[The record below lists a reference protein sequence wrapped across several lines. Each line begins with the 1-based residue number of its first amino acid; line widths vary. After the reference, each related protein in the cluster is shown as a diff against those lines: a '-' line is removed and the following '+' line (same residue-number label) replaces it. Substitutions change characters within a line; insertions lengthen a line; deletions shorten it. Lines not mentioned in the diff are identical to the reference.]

1 MRYLGGKCRIAKP
14 ISELILQKKEDTKT
28 FVSLFCGGC
37 AIETKLAPH
46 FENVICNDLHPYLIA
61 MYQALQNGYDLPE
74 NISEEQYKYIR
85 EHKDEDKALT
95 GFVGFEC
102 SFGSQWFATYARDH
116 SGKHNF
122 CKEGRN
128 AIMRDIENLRTAK
141 FTCADYR
148 SVDIPD
154 GSIVYADPPYVGVAG
169 YSTGGFDS
177 SDFWEYM
184 RKISEKNT
192 VFISELQAPDDFVCV
207 WQKEILRTLN
217 GNSKRPK
224 PVEKLFVHKSQI

>member
-1 MRYLGGKCRIAKP
+1 MQYLGGKCKIAKP
-14 ISELILQKKEDTKT
+14 ISELILQKKENVKT

-74 NISEEQYKYIR
+74 NISEEQYRYIR

-95 GFVGFEC
+95 GFVGFGC
-102 SFGSQWFATYARDH
+102 SFGAEWFSSYARNKRGDNYA
-116 SGKHNF
+116 KQ
-122 CKEGRN
+122 GRN
-128 AIMRDIENLRTAK
+128 AIMRDIENLKAAK
-141 FTCADYR
+141 FTCTDYR
-148 SVDIPD
+148 SVDIPN
-154 GSIVYADPPYVGVAG
+154 GSIVYADPPYVGVTG
-169 YSTGGFDS
+169 YSTGEFDS
-177 SDFWEYM
+177 SEFWKYM

-207 WQKEILRTLN
+207 WLKEILRTLN
-217 GNSKRPK
+217 SNNKRPK
-224 PVEKLFVHKSQI
+224 SVEKLFIHKSQI

>member
-1 MRYLGGKCRIAKP
+1 MQYLGGKCKIAKP
-14 ISELILQKKEDTKT
+14 ISELILQKKGNTKT

-61 MYQALQNGYDLPE
+61 MYQALQSGYDLPE
-74 NISEEQYKYIR
+74 NISEEQYRYIR

-95 GFVGFEC
+95 GFVGFGC
-102 SFGSQWFATYARDH
+102 SFGAKWFGGYARNKKGDNYAKQ
-116 SGKHNF
+116 GK
-122 CKEGRN
+122 N

-148 SVDIPD
+148 NVDIPD
-154 GSIVYADPPYVGVAG
+154 GSIVYADPPYAGTTG
-169 YSTGGFDS
+169 YSTGRFDS
-177 SDFWEYM
+177 AEFWECM

-192 VFISELQAPDDFVCV
+192 VFISKLQAPDDFVCV
-207 WQKEILRTLN
+207 WQKEVLRTLN
-217 GNSKRPK
+217 SNNKRPK
-224 PVEKLFVHKSQI
+224 SVEKLFVHKSQI

>member
-14 ISELILQKKEDTKT
+14 ISELILQKKENIKT

-46 FENVICNDLHPYLIA
+46 FENVICNDLHSYLIA

-74 NISEEQYKYIR
+74 NISEEQYRYIR
-85 EHKDEDKALT
+85 EHKDEDKALA
-95 GFVGFEC
+95 GFVGFAC
-102 SFGSQWFATYARDH
+102 SFGGMWFGSYARDKR
-116 SGKHNF
+116 GDNYAKR
-122 CKEGRN
+122 GRN
-128 AIMRDIENLRTAK
+128 AIMRDFENLKTTK
-141 FTCADYR
+141 FTCTDYR

-154 GSIVYADPPYVGVAG
+154 GSIVYADPPYAGVTG
-169 YSTGGFDS
+169 YSTGRFDS
-177 SDFWEYM
+177 AEFWEYM

-207 WQKEILRTLN
+207 WTKEILRILN
-217 GNSKRPK
+217 NSVECPK
-224 PVEKLFVHKSQI
+224 SIEKLFVHKSQL

>member
-14 ISELILQKKEDTKT
+14 ISELILQKKENTKT
-28 FVSLFCGGC
+28 FVSLFCGSC

-74 NISEEQYKYIR
+74 NISEEQYRYIR
-85 EHKDEDKALT
+85 EHKDEDKALA
-95 GFVGFEC
+95 GFVGFAC
-102 SFGSQWFATYARDH
+102 SFGAKWFGGYARDKR
-116 SGKHNF
+116 GDNYAKQ
-122 CKEGRN
+122 CRN
-128 AIMRDIENLRTAK
+128 AIMRDFENLKTAK

-154 GSIVYADPPYVGVAG
+154 GSIVYADPPYAGVAG
-169 YSTGGFDS
+169 YSTGRFDS
-177 SDFWEYM
+177 TEFWEYM

-207 WQKEILRTLN
+207 WAKQILRTLN
-217 GNSKRPK
+217 NRVECPK
-224 PVEKLFVHKSQI
+224 STEKLFVHKSQL

>member
-1 MRYLGGKCRIAKP
+1 MQYLGGKCRIAKP
-14 ISELILQKKEDTKT
+14 ISELILQKKENVKT

-74 NISEEQYKYIR
+74 NISEEQYRYIR
-85 EHKDEDKALT
+85 EHKDEDKALA
-95 GFVGFEC
+95 GFVGFAC
-102 SFGSQWFATYARDH
+102 SFGAKWFGGYARSR
-116 SGKHNF
+116 SGDVNF
-122 CKEGRN
+122 SKRGKN
-128 AIMRDIENLRTAK
+128 VIMRDFENLKTAK

-154 GSIVYADPPYVGVAG
+154 GSVVYADPPYAGVTD
-169 YSTGGFDS
+169 YSTGKFDS
-177 SDFWEYM
+177 SEFWKYM

-207 WQKEILRTLN
+207 WHKEILRTLN
-217 GNSKRPK
+217 SNNKRPK
-224 PVEKLFVHKSQI
+224 SVEKLFVHKSQI

>member
-1 MRYLGGKCRIAKP
+1 MRYLGGKCKIAKP
-14 ISELILQKKEDTKT
+14 LSELILQKKENAKT

-61 MYQALQNGYDLPE
+61 MYQALQNGYDLPK
-74 NISEEQYKYIR
+74 NISEEQYRYIR

-95 GFVGFEC
+95 GFVGFGC
-102 SFGSQWFATYARDH
+102 SFGGRWFGSYARDKN
-116 SGKHNF
+116 GVNYAKQ
-122 CKEGRN
+122 GRN
-128 AIMRDIENLRTAK
+128 AIMRDFENLKTAK

-154 GSIVYADPPYVGVAG
+154 GSIVYADPPYAGVTG
-169 YSTGGFDS
+169 YSTGKFDS
-177 SDFWEYM
+177 TEFWEYM

-224 PVEKLFVHKSQI
+224 SVEKLFVHKSQI

>member
-1 MRYLGGKCRIAKP
+1 MQNLSQNSFCK
-14 ISELILQKKEDTKT
+14 KKENTKT

-74 NISEEQYKYIR
+74 NISEEQYRYIR
-85 EHKDEDKALT
+85 EHKDEDKALA
-95 GFVGFEC
+95 GFAGFTC
-102 SFGSQWFATYARDH
+102 SFGGKWFDCYARSR
-116 SGKHNF
+116 SGDVNF
-122 CKEGRN
+122 SKRGKN
-128 AIMRDIENLRTAK
+128 VIMRDFENLKTAK
-141 FTCADYR
+141 FICADYR

-154 GSIVYADPPYVGVAG
+154 GSIVYADPPYVGTTG
-169 YSTGGFDS
+169 YSTGRFDS
-177 SDFWEYM
+177 AEFWEYM

-217 GNSKRPK
+217 SNNKRPK
-224 PVEKLFVHKSQI
+224 SVEKLFVHKSQI

>member
-1 MRYLGGKCRIAKP
+1 MQNCKTYLRTYFTKK
-14 ISELILQKKEDTKT
+14 KKENAKT

-74 NISEEQYKYIR
+74 NVSEKQYRYIR
-85 EHKDEDKALT
+85 EHKDEDKALA
-95 GFVGFEC
+95 GFVGFGC
-102 SFGSQWFATYARDH
+102 SFGSRWFAGYARNH
-116 SGKHNF
+116 SGKRNY

-128 AIMRDIENLRTAK
+128 AIMRDFENLKTAK

-154 GSIVYADPPYVGVAG
+154 GSIVYADPPYAGVTG
-169 YSTGGFDS
+169 YSTGKFDS
-177 SDFWEYM
+177 SEFWKYT

-192 VFISELQAPDDFVCV
+192 VFISELKAPDDFVCV

-217 GNSKRPK
+217 SNNKRPK
-224 PVEKLFVHKSQI
+224 SVEKLFVHKSQI

>member
-1 MRYLGGKCRIAKP
+1 MQYLGGKCKIAKP
-14 ISELILQKKEDTKT
+14 ISELILQKKENIKT

-74 NISEEQYKYIR
+74 NISEEQYRYIR

-95 GFVGFEC
+95 GFVGFAC
-102 SFGSQWFATYARDH
+102 SFGAKWFGGCARNKRGNNYA
-116 SGKHNF
+116 KQ
-122 CKEGRN
+122 GRN
-128 AIMRDIENLRTAK
+128 AM
-141 FTCADYR
+141 
-148 SVDIPD
+148 
-154 GSIVYADPPYVGVAG
+154 
-169 YSTGGFDS
+169 
-177 SDFWEYM
+177 
-184 RKISEKNT
+184 KNT

-217 GNSKRPK
+217 SNSKRPK
-224 PVEKLFVHKSQI
+224 SVEKLFVHKSQI

>member
-1 MRYLGGKCRIAKP
+1 MRYLGGKCRVVKP
-14 ISELILQKKEDTKT
+14 ISELILQKKENAKT

-74 NISEEQYKYIR
+74 NISEEQYRYIR
-85 EHKDEDKALT
+85 EHKDEDKALA

-102 SFGSQWFATYARDH
+102 SFGSRWFATYARDH
-116 SGKHNF
+116 SGKRNF

-128 AIMRDIENLRTAK
+128 AIMRDFENLKTAK
-141 FTCADYR
+141 FICADYR

-154 GSIVYADPPYVGVAG
+154 GSIVYADPPYAGVTG
-169 YSTGGFDS
+169 YSTGKFDS
-177 SDFWEYM
+177 TEFWKHM

-192 VFISELQAPDDFVCV
+192 AFISELQAPDDFVCI
-207 WQKEILRTLN
+207 WQKEILRTLDSN
-217 GNSKRPK
+217 NKRPK
-224 PVEKLFVHKSQI
+224 SVEKLFVHKSQI

>member
-1 MRYLGGKCRIAKP
+1 MQNLSQNLFYK
-14 ISELILQKKEDTKT
+14 KKEDAKT

-74 NISEEQYKYIR
+74 NISEEQYRYIR
-85 EHKDEDKALT
+85 EHKDEDEALA
-95 GFVGFEC
+95 GFVGFAC
-102 SFGSQWFATYARDH
+102 SFGGMWFHCYARNRNGDNYA
-116 SGKHNF
+116 KQ
-122 CKEGRN
+122 GRN
-128 AIMRDIENLRTAK
+128 AIMRDFENLRTAK

-148 SVDIPD
+148 NVDIPD
-154 GSIVYADPPYVGVAG
+154 GSIVYADPPYAGTTG
-169 YSTGGFDS
+169 YSTGRFDS
-177 SDFWEYM
+177 AEFWECM

-217 GNSKRPK
+217 NNNKRPK
-224 PVEKLFVHKSQI
+224 SVEKLFVHKSQI

>member
-14 ISELILQKKEDTKT
+14 ISELILQKKESAKT

-37 AIETKLAPH
+37 AIEAKLAPH
-46 FENVICNDLHPYLIA
+46 FESVICNDLHPYLIA

-74 NISEEQYKYIR
+74 NISEEQYRYIR

-95 GFVGFEC
+95 GFVGFAC
-102 SFGSQWFATYARDH
+102 SFGSRWFATYARDH
-116 SGKHNF
+116 SGKRNF
-122 CKEGRN
+122 CKESRN
-128 AIMRDIENLRTAK
+128 AIMRDFENLKTAK

-154 GSIVYADPPYVGVAG
+154 GSIVYADPPYACVAG
-169 YSTGGFDS
+169 YSIGEFDS
-177 SDFWEYM
+177 SEFWEYM

-192 VFISELQAPDDFVCV
+192 VFISELQAPDDFVCI

-224 PVEKLFVHKSQI
+224 SIEKLFVHKSQI

>member
-14 ISELILQKKEDTKT
+14 ISELILQKKEGTKT

-74 NISEEQYKYIR
+74 NISEEQYRYIR

-102 SFGSQWFATYARDH
+102 SFGSKWFAAYARDH
-116 SGKHNF
+116 SGKRNF
-122 CKEGRN
+122 CEEGRN
-128 AIMRDIENLRTAK
+128 SIMRDFENLKTAK

-148 SVDIPD
+148 SADIPD
-154 GSIVYADPPYVGVAG
+154 GSIVYADPPYAGVTD
-169 YSTGGFDS
+169 YSTGEFDGS
-177 SDFWEYM
+177 EFWKYM

-207 WQKEILRTLN
+207 WQKEVLRTLN
-217 GNSKRPK
+217 SNNKRPK
-224 PVEKLFVHKSQI
+224 SVEKLFVHKSQI

>member
-14 ISELILQKKEDTKT
+14 ISELILQKKEDAKT

-74 NISEEQYKYIR
+74 NISEEQYRYIR

-102 SFGSQWFATYARDH
+102 SFGAKWFGGCARNKRGNNYA
-116 SGKHNF
+116 KQ
-122 CKEGRN
+122 GRN
-128 AIMRDIENLRTAK
+128 AIMRDIENLKTAK

-154 GSIVYADPPYVGVAG
+154 GSIVYADPPYTGVTG
-169 YSTGGFDS
+169 YSTGEFDS
-177 SDFWEYM
+177 SEFWKYM
-184 RKISEKNT
+184 
-192 VFISELQAPDDFVCV
+192 
-207 WQKEILRTLN
+207 
-217 GNSKRPK
+217 
-224 PVEKLFVHKSQI
+224 